1 MKTKKRLLS
10 LLLAFCLLAGL
21 MPTIAFAEEPTVSV
35 WDGNSVAT
43 AYESGDGTEANP
55 YEIATAE
62 QFAYFAEQIKAGTGA
77 DAYYILTSDLNMEA
91 ASWEPICGSLMSD
104 YYNNNYFRGNFN
116 GQGHCIKYKIW
127 ELSNV
132 SRYSGVGLFGIA
144 EGEISNLTVD
154 GSISGVSKI
163 EASWLGGICGLFAG
177 NITNCVSNV
186 DITIQ
191 EGNSNAS
198 FFGGVTGEVQAGA
211 MQNCL
216 YSGRIDLNFSAAY
229 GDLYVGG
236 LSGTVYAGKID
247 ACKNEGDISVKA
259 ANGNYGN
266 AGGIAGMVYTGGDPV
281 VSEIRDCYNEGAVT
295 SPRNAGGIAGV
306 MSAVF

>member
-104 YYNNNYFRGNFN
+104 Y
-116 GQGHCIKYKIW
+116 
-127 ELSNV
+127 
-132 SRYSGVGLFGIA
+132 
-144 EGEISNLTVD
+144 
-154 GSISGVSKI
+154 
-163 EASWLGGICGLFAG
+163 
-177 NITNCVSNV
+177 
-186 DITIQ
+186 
-191 EGNSNAS
+191 
-198 FFGGVTGEVQAGA
+198 
-211 MQNCL
+211 
-216 YSGRIDLNFSAAY
+216 
-229 GDLYVGG
+229 
-236 LSGTVYAGKID
+236 
-247 ACKNEGDISVKA
+247 
-259 ANGNYGN
+259 
-266 AGGIAGMVYTGGDPV
+266 
-281 VSEIRDCYNEGAVT
+281 
-295 SPRNAGGIAGV
+295 
-306 MSAVF
+306 

>member
-1 MKTKKRLLS
+1 M
-10 LLLAFCLLAGL
+10 LLAFCLLAGL

-62 QFAYFAEQIKAGTGA
+62 QLAYFAEQIKAGTGA

-132 SRYSGVGLFGIA
+132 SRYSGVGLA
-144 EGEISNLTVD
+144 LL
-154 GSISGVSKI
+154 K
-163 EASWLGGICGLFAG
+163 
-177 NITNCVSNV
+177 
-186 DITIQ
+186 
-191 EGNSNAS
+191 
-198 FFGGVTGEVQAGA
+198 
-211 MQNCL
+211 
-216 YSGRIDLNFSAAY
+216 
-229 GDLYVGG
+229 
-236 LSGTVYAGKID
+236 
-247 ACKNEGDISVKA
+247 VKFR
-259 ANGNYGN
+259 
-266 AGGIAGMVYTGGDPV
+266 T
-281 VSEIRDCYNEGAVT
+281 
-295 SPRNAGGIAGV
+295 
-306 MSAVF
+306 